1 MGTVA
6 QHIRGSTYFATAEW
20 LTWKEDWTDRPR
32 VGYGCLMAALRTNR
46 IATACRLRAIS
57 IEDQGGTTIEQKKMP
72 MPNSQCG
79 LTLHIGHSFP
89 LGRVWPSTPGL
100 LCAGSGSL

>member
-6 QHIRGSTYFATAEW
+6 QHTRGSTYFATAEW

-32 VGYGCLMAALRTNR
+32 VGYGCLMAALRANR

-57 IEDQGGTTIEQKKMP
+57 IEDQGGTMATIEQKNADAKFTMWFNP
-72 MPNSQCG
+72 PHWTFFSSRSSLAEYTG
-79 LTLHIGHSFP
+79 IA
-89 LGRVWPSTPGL
+89 
-100 LCAGSGSL
+100 LCWV